1 MWGEWPG
8 APMNRRQYKKGLPKV
23 SPGNWRANQ
32 EMRTVS
38 TSMSSPSSMEVRTHK
53 YGREGWL
60 IFTILIFLIIVVID
74 LVWARNSCF
83 FFFFLCS
90 FAFHRF
96 IYSLNNHW
104 PSRHY
109 IKLYGN
115 KSEWYII
122 PLSSQVG
129 RKGVMKTNKTKTMKQ
144 VL

>member
-8 APMNRRQYKKGLPKV
+8 GPMNGRQYKKGLPKV
-23 SPGNWRANQ
+23 SPGNWRGNQ
-32 EMRTVS
+32 ETRTTS
-38 TSMSSPSSMEVRTHK
+38 TSMSSPSSMEVITHK
-53 YGREGWL
+53 YGKESWL

-74 LVWARNSCF
+74 LVWARNSF
-83 FFFFLCS
+83 FFFFLFS
-90 FAFHRF
+90 FVFYRF

-109 IKLYGN
+109 TKLYGN
-115 KSEWYII
+115 KNEWYII

-129 RKGVMKTNKTKTMKQ
+129 KKGVMKTNKTKKMKQ